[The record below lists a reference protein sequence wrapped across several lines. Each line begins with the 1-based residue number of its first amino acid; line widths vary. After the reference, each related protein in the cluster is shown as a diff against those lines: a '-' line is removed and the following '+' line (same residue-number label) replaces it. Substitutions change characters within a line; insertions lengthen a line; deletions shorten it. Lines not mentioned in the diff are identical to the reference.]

1 MGLQCEDCQAAK
13 MDFTSFAQHPIM
25 LRIFMK
31 RFHALIGTIL
41 SFTLMTLISGC
52 GGGTSASTGT
62 ATMNITDAPV
72 DDENVLG
79 VHVAFD
85 AVHYKPAGSE
95 WVVEELNETRV
106 INLLDLQDGNS
117 TLLTSQTE
125 LPVGRINQIRFII
138 NPAETFIELAGD
150 INQSLSVPSQVEKV
164 VGGFVVPAGGDI
176 NITADFDLRKSL
188 VLENKGYK
196 LKPTIKIVDNSQV
209 GEVSGTVA
217 NIDGNTTVIVYAYAN
232 DTFDEAQE
240 TSNDFANAATSSDAT
255 DGNYTLAWLAAG
267 TYDLV
272 VVELDV
278 NGQNPTVLGVVQD
291 VVITEDG
298 KITQDIDIQSL

>member
-1 MGLQCEDCQAAK
+1 
-13 MDFTSFAQHPIM
+13 
-25 LRIFMK
+25 MK
-31 RFHALIGTIL
+31 RFHTLIGMIV
-41 SFTLMTLISGC
+41 SFTLMTFITGC
-52 GGGTSASTGT
+52 GGGSTSDITSGT

-85 AVHYKPAGSE
+85 AVHYKPAGSQ

-117 TLLTSQTE
+117 TLLTAQTE

-138 NPAETFIELAGD
+138 NPAKTFIELAGD
-150 INQSLSVPSQVEKV
+150 INETLTVPSQIEKV

-217 NIDGNTTVIVYAYAN
+217 NVDGNTTVIVYAYAN
-232 DTFDEAQE
+232 DTFIEADEKA
-240 TSNDFANAATSSDAT
+240 NDFANAATSSDAT
-255 DGNYTLAWLAAG
+255 DGKYTLAWLAAG

-272 VVELDV
+272 VVEFDV
-278 NGQNPTVLGVVQD
+278 NGENPIVLGTVQD
-291 VVITEDG
+291 VVITENV
-298 KITQDIDIQSL
+298 KETQDIDIQAL

>member
-1 MGLQCEDCQAAK
+1 MNIFQKLMGVV
-13 MDFTSFAQHPIM
+13 
-25 LRIFMK
+25 
-31 RFHALIGTIL
+31 L
-41 SFTLMTLISGC
+41 SVTLMTLISGC
-52 GGGTSASTGT
+52 GGGSSTTTGT
-62 ATMNITDAPV
+62 ASMNIADAPV

-79 VHVAFD
+79 VYVAFD

-138 NPAETFIELAGD
+138 NPAMSFIELVD
-150 INQSLSVPSQVEKV
+150 RNDTLTVPSQVEKV
-164 VGGFVVPAGGDI
+164 VGGFVVPAGADI

-188 VLENKGYK
+188 VLDAKGYK

-209 GEVSGTVA
+209 GEVSGTVS
-217 NIDGNTTVIVYAYAN
+217 NINGSTTVIVYAYTN

-240 TSNDFANAATSSDAT
+240 SANDFANAATSSDAT
-255 DGNYTLAWLAAG
+255 DGDYTLAWLAAG

-291 VVITEDG
+291 VVVTEDG
-298 KITQDIDIQSL
+298 KTTQDIDIQSL

>member
-1 MGLQCEDCQAAK
+1 MN
-13 MDFTSFAQHPIM
+13 
-25 LRIFMK
+25 IFK
-31 RFHALIGTIL
+31 KLIGVVL

-52 GGGTSASTGT
+52 GGGTSDALTGT
-62 ATMNITDAPV
+62 ATMNIADAPV

-79 VHVAFD
+79 VYVAFD
-85 AVHYKPAGSE
+85 AVEYKPASAE

-117 TLLTSQTE
+117 TMLAAQTE
-125 LPVGRINQIRFII
+125 LPVGRINQVRFII
-138 NPAETFIELAGD
+138 NEAETFIELKNEG
-150 INQSLSVPSQVEKV
+150 NVSLTVPSGEEKV
-164 VGGFVVPAGGDI
+164 VGGFVVPAGADV

-188 VLENKGYK
+188 VLDAKGYK

-209 GEVSGTVA
+209 GEVSGTVSNMNA
-217 NIDGNTTVIVYAYAN
+217 NTTVIVYAYAN
-232 DTFDEAQE
+232 DTFNEGQE
-240 TSNDFANAATSSDAT
+240 TANDFANAATSSDAT
-255 DGNYTLAWLAAG
+255 DGSYTLAWLAAG

-278 NGQNPTVLGVVQD
+278 NGENPTVLGVVQD

-298 KITQDIDIQSL
+298 KTIQDIDIQSL

>member
-1 MGLQCEDCQAAK
+1 MN
-13 MDFTSFAQHPIM
+13 
-25 LRIFMK
+25 IFQK
-31 RFHALIGTIL
+31 LVGVVL

-85 AVHYKPAGSE
+85 AVHYKPAGSQ

-117 TLLTSQTE
+117 TLLTAQTE

-150 INQSLSVPSQVEKV
+150 INQTLTVPSQIEKV

-188 VLENKGYK
+188 VLSKNGTSYS

-209 GEVSGTVA
+209 GEVSGTVTGF
-217 NIDGNTTVIVYAYAN
+217 DGNTTVIIYAYTDGTWDIAEK
-232 DTFDEAQE
+232 DI
-240 TSNDFANAATSSDAT
+240 DFPNAATSSDAT
-255 DGNYTLAWLAAG
+255 DGDYTLAWLAAG

-278 NGQNPTVLGVVQD
+278 NGGTPIVHGVVQD

-298 KITQDIDIQSL
+298 KTTEDIDISSL

>member
-1 MGLQCEDCQAAK
+1 
-13 MDFTSFAQHPIM
+13 
-25 LRIFMK
+25 MK
-31 RFHALIGTIL
+31 NFHKLIGIVL
-41 SFTLMTLISGC
+41 SLTLMTLISGC
-52 GGGTSASTGT
+52 GGGGDDTASTASTGT

-72 DDENVLG
+72 DDQNVLG

-85 AVHYKPAGSE
+85 AVHYKPASSD

-125 LPVGRINQIRFII
+125 LPTGRINQVRFVI
-138 NPAETFIELAGD
+138 NEAKTLIELKDEG
-150 INQSLSVPSQVEKV
+150 NVSLTVPSGEEKV
-164 VGGFVVPAGGDI
+164 VGGFVVPAGGDV

-188 VLENKGYK
+188 VLDNKGYK

-209 GEVSGTVA
+209 GEVSGTVS
-217 NIDGNTTVIVYAYAN
+217 NIDANTTVIIYAYA
-232 DTFDEAQE
+232 DETFNEGQE
-240 TSNDFANAATSSDAT
+240 LANDFANAATSSDAT

-272 VVELDV
+272 VVEVDTT
-278 NGQNPTVLGVVQD
+278 GDITSIRGVVQD

-298 KITQDIDIQSL
+298 KTTQDIDIQNL

>member
-150 INQSLSVPSQVEKV
+150 INQSLSVPSQIEKV

>member
-1 MGLQCEDCQAAK
+1 MN
-13 MDFTSFAQHPIM
+13 
-25 LRIFMK
+25 IFQK
-31 RFHALIGTIL
+31 LIGVVL
-41 SFTLMTLISGC
+41 SITLMTLISGC

-62 ATMNITDAPV
+62 ASMNIADAPV

-95 WVVEELNETRV
+95 WVVVELNETRV

-117 TLLTSQTE
+117 TMLTAQTE

-138 NPAETFIELAGD
+138 NPAMSFIELVD
-150 INQSLSVPSQVEKV
+150 RNDTLTVPSQVEKV
-164 VGGFVVPAGGDI
+164 VGGFIVPAGGDI

-188 VLENKGYK
+188 VLDAKGYK

-209 GEVSGTVA
+209 GEVTGTVS
-217 NIDGNTTVIVYAYAN
+217 NVDGNTTVIVYAYTN

-240 TSNDFANAATSSDAT
+240 TANDFANAATSSDAT
-255 DGNYTLAWLAAG
+255 DGEYTLAWLAAG

-272 VVELDV
+272 VVESV
-278 NGQNPTVLGVVQD
+278 NGQNPTVLGVIQD
-291 VVITEDG
+291 VVVTEDG
-298 KITQDIDIQSL
+298 KTTQDIDIQSL

>member
-1 MGLQCEDCQAAK
+1 
-13 MDFTSFAQHPIM
+13 
-25 LRIFMK
+25 MK
-31 RFHALIGTIL
+31 NFHKLIALVL
-41 SFTLMTLISGC
+41 SLTLMTLISGC
-52 GGGTSASTGT
+52 GGGGDTSSIPSTGT

-72 DDENVLG
+72 DDQNVLG

-85 AVHYKPAGSE
+85 AVHYKPASSD

-125 LPVGRINQIRFII
+125 LPTGRINQVRFVI
-138 NPAETFIELAGD
+138 NEAETFIELVLEG
-150 INQSLSVPSQVEKV
+150 NVSLTVPSGEEKV

-188 VLENKGYK
+188 VLDNKGYK

-209 GEVSGTVA
+209 GEVSGTVS
-217 NIDGNTTVIVYAYAN
+217 NIDANTTVIIYAYA
-232 DTFDEAQE
+232 DETFNEGQE
-240 TSNDFANAATSSDAT
+240 LANDFANAATSSDAT

-272 VVELDV
+272 VVEVDTT
-278 NGQNPTVLGVVQD
+278 GDITSILGIVQD

-298 KITQDIDIQSL
+298 KTVQDIDLTNL

>member
-1 MGLQCEDCQAAK
+1 
-13 MDFTSFAQHPIM
+13 
-25 LRIFMK
+25 MK
-31 RFHALIGTIL
+31 NFHKLIALVL
-41 SFTLMTLISGC
+41 SLTLMTLISGC
-52 GGGTSASTGT
+52 GGGGDTSSTPSTGT

-72 DDENVLG
+72 DDQNVLG

-85 AVHYKPAGSE
+85 AVHYKPASSD

-125 LPVGRINQIRFII
+125 LPTGRINQVRFVI
-138 NPAETFIELAGD
+138 NEAETFIELVLEG
-150 INQSLSVPSQVEKV
+150 NVSLTVPSGEEKV

-188 VLENKGYK
+188 VLDNKGYK

-209 GEVSGTVA
+209 GEVSGTVS
-217 NIDGNTTVIVYAYAN
+217 NIDANTTVIIYAYA
-232 DTFDEAQE
+232 DETFNEGQE
-240 TSNDFANAATSSDAT
+240 LANDFANAATSSDAT

-272 VVELDV
+272 VVEVDTT
-278 NGQNPTVLGVVQD
+278 GDITSIRGVVQD
-291 VVITEDG
+291 VVVTEDG
-298 KITQDIDIQSL
+298 KTTQDIDIQNL

>member
-1 MGLQCEDCQAAK
+1 MN
-13 MDFTSFAQHPIM
+13 
-25 LRIFMK
+25 IFQK
-31 RFHALIGTIL
+31 LIGVVL
-41 SFTLMTLISGC
+41 SITLMTLISGC
-52 GGGTSASTGT
+52 GGGSSATTGT

-79 VHVAFD
+79 VYVAFD

-95 WVVEELNETRV
+95 WIVEELNETRV

-138 NPAETFIELAGD
+138 NPAMSFIELVD
-150 INQSLSVPSQVEKV
+150 RNDTLTVPSQVEKI
-164 VGGFVVPAGGDI
+164 VGGFVVPAGADI

-188 VLENKGYK
+188 VLDAKGYK

-209 GEVSGTVA
+209 GEVSGTVTGF
-217 NIDGNTTVIVYAYAN
+217 DGNTTVIVYAYTDGTWA
-232 DTFDEAQE
+232 DSE
-240 TSNDFANAATSSDAT
+240 SPDFVNAATSSDAT
-255 DGNYTLAWLAAG
+255 DGEYTLAWLAAG

-278 NGQNPTVLGVVQD
+278 NGGAPIVHGVVEN
-291 VVITEDG
+291 VVVTEDG
-298 KITQDIDIQSL
+298 KTTQNIDIQSL

>member
-1 MGLQCEDCQAAK
+1 
-13 MDFTSFAQHPIM
+13 
-25 LRIFMK
+25 MK
-31 RFHALIGTIL
+31 NFHKLIGIVL
-41 SFTLMTLISGC
+41 SLTLMTLISGC
-52 GGGTSASTGT
+52 GGGGDDTASTASTGT

-72 DDENVLG
+72 DDQNVLG

-85 AVHYKPAGSE
+85 AVHYKPASSD

-125 LPVGRINQIRFII
+125 LPTGRINQVRFVI
-138 NPAETFIELAGD
+138 NEAKTLIELKDEG
-150 INQSLSVPSQVEKV
+150 NVSLTVPSGEEKV
-164 VGGFVVPAGGDI
+164 VGGFVVPAGGDV

-188 VLENKGYK
+188 VLDNKGYK

-209 GEVSGTVA
+209 GEVSGTVS
-217 NIDGNTTVIVYAYAN
+217 NIDANTTVIIYAYA
-232 DTFDEAQE
+232 DETFNEGQE
-240 TSNDFANAATSSDAT
+240 LANDFANAATSSDAT

-272 VVELDV
+272 VVEVDTT
-278 NGQNPTVLGVVQD
+278 GDITSIRGVVQD

-298 KITQDIDIQSL
+298 KISSLHLS

>member
-1 MGLQCEDCQAAK
+1 MN
-13 MDFTSFAQHPIM
+13 
-25 LRIFMK
+25 IFQK
-31 RFHALIGTIL
+31 LIGVVL
-41 SFTLMTLISGC
+41 SITLMTLISGC
-52 GGGTSASTGT
+52 GGGSSATTGT
-62 ATMNITDAPV
+62 ASMNIADAPV

-95 WVVEELNETRV
+95 WVVVELNETRV

-117 TLLTSQTE
+117 TMLTAQTE

-138 NPAETFIELAGD
+138 NPAMSFIELVD
-150 INQSLSVPSQVEKV
+150 RNDTLTVPSQVEKV
-164 VGGFVVPAGGDI
+164 VGGFIVPAGGDI

-188 VLENKGYK
+188 VLDAKGYK

-209 GEVSGTVA
+209 GEVTGTVS
-217 NIDGNTTVIVYAYAN
+217 NVDGNTTVIVYAYTN

-240 TSNDFANAATSSDAT
+240 TANDFANAATSSDAT
-255 DGNYTLAWLAAG
+255 DGEYTLAWLAAG

-272 VVELDV
+272 VVESV
-278 NGQNPTVLGVVQD
+278 NGQNPTVLGVIQD
-291 VVITEDG
+291 VVVTEDG
-298 KITQDIDIQSL
+298 KTTQDIDIQSL

>member
-1 MGLQCEDCQAAK
+1 
-13 MDFTSFAQHPIM
+13 
-25 LRIFMK
+25 MK
-31 RFHALIGTIL
+31 NFHKLIAFVL
-41 SFTLMTLISGC
+41 SLTLMTLISGC
-52 GGGTSASTGT
+52 GGGGTSSVSTGT

-85 AVHYKPAGSE
+85 AVHYKPASSE

-117 TLLTSQTE
+117 TLLASQTE
-125 LPVGRINQIRFII
+125 LPVGRINQIRFMI
-138 NPAETFIELAGD
+138 NPAETFIELKNEG
-150 INQSLSVPSQVEKV
+150 NVSLTVPSQVEKV

-188 VLENKGYK
+188 VLSNNGTSYS

-209 GEVSGTVA
+209 GEVSGTVS
-217 NIDGNTTVIVYAYAN
+217 NINADTTVIIYAYAN

-240 TSNDFANAATSSDAT
+240 TSNDFASAATSSDAT

-278 NGQNPTVLGVVQD
+278 NGQNPTIHGVVQD

-298 KITQDIDIQSL
+298 KTTQDIDIQNL

>member
-1 MGLQCEDCQAAK
+1 
-13 MDFTSFAQHPIM
+13 
-25 LRIFMK
+25 MK
-31 RFHALIGTIL
+31 RFHTLIGMIV

-52 GGGTSASTGT
+52 SGDDTSGISTGT
-62 ATMNITDAPV
+62 ATMNIADAPV

-85 AVHYKPAGSE
+85 AVEYKTAGSK

-117 TLLTSQTE
+117 TMLAAQTE
-125 LPVGRINQIRFII
+125 LPIGRINQVRFVI
-138 NPAETFIELAGD
+138 NERETFIELKNEG
-150 INQSLSVPSQVEKV
+150 NVSLTVPSGEEKI
-164 VGGFVVPAGGDI
+164 VGGFVVPAGADV

-188 VLENKGYK
+188 VASSIGNAIKYS

-209 GEVSGTVA
+209 GEVSGTVTGF
-217 NIDGNTTVIVYAYAN
+217 DGNTTVIVYAYTDGTWAE
-232 DTFDEAQE
+232 TEAP
-240 TSNDFANAATSSDAT
+240 DFVNAATSSDAT
-255 DGNYTLAWLAAG
+255 DGKYTLAWLAAG

-278 NGQNPTVLGVVQD
+278 NGGAPTVHGVVPG
-291 VVITEDG
+291 VEVTEDG
-298 KITQDIDIQSL
+298 KTTQDIDIASL